1 VKAYL
6 EQIRIF
12 AVLATVAVLTACT
25 ANPVSEANTFEQRA
39 YALYGVY
46 VIAQGQ
52 AAALTKEASVPDSVK
67 QGLRDADKVSYPV
80 AEGLV
85 GAAIE
90 VTTIREIIDKC
101 PQQVEP
107 DPKCVPTNEQRLANA
122 TLNLSTIYFKAQP
135 VLLNLVEAV
144 KGARK

>member
-1 VKAYL
+1 MKAYR
-6 EQIRIF
+6 EQICTF
-12 AVLATVAVLTACT
+12 LVLVAMVVLTACT
-25 ANPVSEANTFEQRA
+25 ANPVSEANTFEQKS

-52 AAALTKEASVPDSVK
+52 AAALTKEASVPENVK

-90 VTTIREIIDKC
+90 VTTIRDIIDAC
-101 PQQVEP
+101 PTLPEP
-107 DPKCVPTNEQRLANA
+107 DPQCVPTNELRLANA
-122 TLNLSTIYFKAQP
+122 VLNLSTIYFKAQP
-135 VLLNLVEAV
+135 VLLNLVETV